1 MSPPCASSVTYFA
14 TGSSSDTSPCFTAW
28 ARSVA
33 MNALPTEA
41 RLNSESEVM
50 GDWRATSA
58 MLVEEERAPV
68 DVERDRHAARRDQC
82 RLHLA
87 AHQLLDLGI
96 ALRPRW
102 DGGKRRADQQC
113 HRGRHD
119 AHLIPPVAN
128 ASASLRANSTAAP
141 RISELIRVHLT
152 FPFVPAKAG
161 TQGPHAL
168 ALDPRLRG
176 NERWKDR
183 RPH

>member
-1 MSPPCASSVTYFA
+1 SAAPHSFRQ
-14 TGSSSDTSPCFTAW
+14 
-28 ARSVA
+28 ARSPLGCLPLPPGSPITCSLA
-33 MNALPTEA
+33 NRAGCCPRRCPEPIWSPWPSHKCLFYLDPLNAP
-41 RLNSESEVM
+41 
-50 GDWRATSA
+50 
-58 MLVEEERAPV
+58 
-68 DVERDRHAARRDQC
+68 
-82 RLHLA
+82 HLA

-141 RISELIRVHLT
+141 RIAELIRVHLT
-152 FPFVPAKAG
+152 FPFVPAKVG

-168 ALDPRLRG
+168 ALDSRLRG
-176 NERWKDR
+176 NE
-183 RPH
+183 